1 MLKCDLVMFY
11 ICYKKYIHK
20 IVLWLA
26 GWLYAVYTV
35 VGLSPSTSRE
45 VHLSVRVAIQPYTV
59 SSIQDSKGSLGQNL
73 FFFYIYN
80 NWFTLKGLEIVKRP
94 GSQWFK
100 ITKIT
105 LTMSTKLFGA
115 GDTFVSTQRT
125 NVWLS
130 SSLIDSPF
138 RLFFRSWIT

>member
-1 MLKCDLVMFY
+1 MG
-11 ICYKKYIHK
+11 
-20 IVLWLA
+20 LWLA

-94 GSQWFK
+94 GSQ
-100 ITKIT
+100 
-105 LTMSTKLFGA
+105 
-115 GDTFVSTQRT
+115 
-125 NVWLS
+125 
-130 SSLIDSPF
+130 
-138 RLFFRSWIT
+138 